1 MAMKA
6 LHSED
11 NADKNITGSTRQH
24 IISRLH
30 KAVQSAKEVVTL
42 LSDSASG
49 ASETDVL
56 EAKAYVYALAG
67 AQEFEKQAEGIKAKG
82 ASPQRWDACL
92 TNFAAARVLY
102 SALYKATKK
111 DLFKDV
117 LTGTIDP
124 SIRYAAYQNRIPR
137 TVGVPAVAKK
147 YFPNKDA
154 ELVKAVQSIDS
165 SALQEE
171 EATASSMFLSNSEE
185 ALLTHFR
192 HPDHLARPNRQHRRC
207 SHRPGISLH
216 RSRFQQPRPVQRL
229 VLSQRPCQ
237 RIRRHSHR
245 KSGRRR
251 RYT

>member
-49 ASETDVL
+49 ATETDVL

-67 AQEFEKQAEGIKAKG
+67 AQEFEKQAEGVKAKG

-102 SALYKATKK
+102 SALHKATKK

-137 TVGVPAVAKK
+137 TVGVPAVARK
-147 YFPNKDA
+147 YFPKD
-154 ELVKAVQSIDS
+154 EQLSKAVQQIDA

-171 EATASSMFLSNSEE
+171 EATASSRGL
-185 ALLTHFR
+185 
-192 HPDHLARPNRQHRRC
+192 
-207 SHRPGISLH
+207 
-216 RSRFQQPRPVQRL
+216 
-229 VLSQRPCQ
+229 
-237 RIRRHSHR
+237 
-245 KSGRRR
+245 SGR
-251 RYT
+251 